1 MQLVESITIA
11 GWYGF
16 CCITSESMSL
26 DSSWTRALKGS
37 VIRANERTRTAFPI
51 PSTPVPSHME
61 ALMRKPVF
69 ICLLVVLAVLM
80 TSGMLQAQS
89 SAITGRV
96 SDPQGA
102 VVANARITAT
112 NTATGI
118 A

>member
-1 MQLVESITIA
+1 MQLVESITIP

-26 DSSWTRALKGS
+26 DSSWTRVLKGS

-69 ICLLVVLAVLM
+69 ICLFLFVVLLLTAGI
-80 TSGMLQAQS
+80 SQAQT
-89 SAITGRV
+89 AQITGHV
-96 SDPQGA
+96 THPQ
-102 VVANARITAT
+102 VA
-112 NTATGI
+112 
-118 A
+118 